1 MLARQRQN
9 LILEEL
15 RRVGAVRVSELT
27 AMLNVSDMTVRRD
40 LDVLA
45 AAGALEKIH
54 GGATTINPRS
64 IDEPGFEAKSH
75 RQKVE
80 KDLIAAAAALLVSPG
95 SAIGLTAGTT
105 TWALAHHLAKIDNLT
120 VVTNSVQAAEVLYRY
135 SLSAH
140 SAPKNTT
147 VVLIGGMRTPSDAL
161 VGPIA
166 VSALKTLHV
175 DQVFMGVHGI
185 SELAGFST
193 PNMMEAET
201 NRAFIESAKKLV
213 VVADRTKWGITGL
226 STIARLDQA
235 QAIVTNFGW
244 PETAVAAVESNGTQM
259 IMVGHHHENSLM
271 TRVAG

>member
-9 LILEEL
+9 LVLEEL
-15 RRVGAVRVSELT
+15 RRVGTVRVSELT
-27 AMLNVSDMTVRRD
+27 VMLGVSDMTVRRD

-45 AAGALEKIH
+45 TAGSLEKIH

-80 KDLIAAAAALLVSPG
+80 KDLIAAAAARLVSPG

-105 TWALAHHLAKIDNLT
+105 TWALAHHLAQIDNLT

-140 SAPKNTT
+140 TKPTNTT

-166 VSALKTLHV
+166 VAALKTLHV
-175 DQVFMGVHGI
+175 DQVFMGVHGV
-185 SELAGFST
+185 SETAGFST

-201 NRAFIESAKKLV
+201 NRAFIESAKQLV
-213 VVADRTKWGITGL
+213 VVTDSTKWGITGL

-235 QAIVTNFGW
+235 QVIVTNAGW
-244 PETAVAAVESNGTQM
+244 PEGALATVESNGTQM
-259 IMVGHHHENSLM
+259 IVVGQQSGQSLL
-271 TRVAG
+271 TRIAG